1 MKMFRAGGLLAG
13 IILALASAPAS
24 ADVILNFQQTGGSPA
39 GGVTL
44 GGTLTVTDQAYAD
57 GLNLSYSLS
66 AGGAVST
73 ANAGLVDAS
82 FFFSTPG
89 LGTVSL
95 TLADLLAGS
104 GLPAGTSVLGSLTSS
119 PGDTP
124 SGFLNASG
132 TGFVFQSS
140 TDGNLFSGNFTAAL
154 GACIGN
160 GCSFNGTVVTTVPEP
175 SALSLMALGGAALLV
190 ATRRRKPAA
199 AQPALA

>member
-1 MKMFRAGGLLAG
+1 MKMLRAGSLLAG
-13 IILALASAPAS
+13 IMLALASVPAS

-66 AGGAVST
+66 ASGAVST
-73 ANAGLVDAS
+73 VNTGLVDAS

-119 PGDTP
+119 PGGT
-124 SGFLNASG
+124 SGGFLNAG
-132 TGFVFQSS
+132 GLGFGFQSS

-154 GACIGN
+154 GACTG
-160 GCSFNGTVVTTVPEP
+160 GCDFNGTVVTTVPEP
-175 SALSLMALGGAALLV
+175 SALSLMAFGGVALL
-190 ATRRRKPAA
+190 AARRRKRSTV
-199 AQPALA
+199 QPAVA